1 MSLEIDTTLWLLT
14 ALAGFAAGL
23 IDSIVGGGGLVLTP
37 AMLNLHP
44 QLHILQAIGT
54 QRTSSI
60 FGTSVAAWNYLR
72 RIHVERR
79 ILVPACIAALSASA
93 VGVQLAKRIDGDVLK
108 WTVLAICVVLAIYTV
123 FRKDLGL
130 REDRRFHPKHE
141 TIAAVAIGGATGFY
155 NGLIGPGTGTIMVF
169 AFVSFLGLD
178 FLKSSAV
185 SKTTNVAAD
194 LSSWTVLALGG
205 FVLWTLA
212 IPLIIGNIIGSY
224 IGSHMAIKRG
234 QGFVRAVFLV
244 IVLSLI
250 ARQAWQL
257 ATQP

>member
-1 MSLEIDTTLWLLT
+1 MEIDATLWLLT

-44 QLHILQAIGT
+44 GLNILQAIGT

-60 FGTSVAAWNYLR
+60 MGTSVAAWNYLR
-72 RIHVERR
+72 KIHIERR
-79 ILVPACIAALSASA
+79 ILLPACVAAMAASA
-93 VGVQLAKRIDGDVLK
+93 IGVQFAKRLDPELLK
-108 WTVLAICVVLAIYTV
+108 WTVLAICVILAVYTV

-130 REDRRFHPKHE
+130 KEDRRFHPKHE
-141 TIAAVAIGGATGFY
+141 TLAALSIGTATGFY

-185 SKTTNVAAD
+185 SKAANVSAD
-194 LSSWTVLALGG
+194 ISSWTAL
-205 FVLWTLA
+205 L
-212 IPLIIGNIIGSY
+212 
-224 IGSHMAIKRG
+224 
-234 QGFVRAVFLV
+234 
-244 IVLSLI
+244 LS
-250 ARQAWQL
+250 
-257 ATQP
+257 

>member
-1 MSLEIDTTLWLLT
+1 LT

-44 QLHILQAIGT
+44 GLNILQAIGT

-60 FGTSVAAWNYLR
+60 MGTSVAAWNYLR
-72 RIHVERR
+72 KIHIERW
-79 ILVPACIAALSASA
+79 ILLPACAAAMAASA
-93 VGVQLAKRIDGDVLK
+93 IGVQFAKRLDPDLLK
-108 WTVLAICVVLAIYTV
+108 WTVLAICVILAMYTV

-130 REDRRFHPKHE
+130 KEDRRFHPKHE
-141 TIAAVAIGGATGFY
+141 SLAALSIGTATGFY

-185 SKTTNVAAD
+185 SKAANVSAD
-194 LSSWTVLALGG
+194 LSSWTVLMLSG
-205 FVLWTLA
+205 FVLWVLA
-212 IPLIIGNIIGSY
+212 VPLIIGNMLGSY
-224 IGSHMAIKRG
+224 IGSHMAICKG
-234 QGFVRAVFLV
+234 QTFVRAMFLV
-244 IVLSLI
+244 IVLALI

-257 ATQP
+257 LTA

>member
-1 MSLEIDTTLWLLT
+1 MTIDTTLWLLT

-60 FGTSVAAWNYLR
+60 LGTSVAAWNYLR
-72 RIHVERR
+72 RVRVERR
-79 ILVPACIAALSASA
+79 IILPACAAALTASA
-93 VGVQLAKRIDGDVLK
+93 IGVQFAKRIDADVLK
-108 WTVLAICVVLAIYTV
+108 WTVLAICLLLAVYTV
-123 FRKDLGL
+123 LRKDLGL

-141 TIAAVAIGGATGFY
+141 TIAAVAIGSATGFY
-155 NGLIGPGTGTIMVF
+155 NGLIGPGTGTLMVF
-169 AFVSFLGLD
+169 AFVSVLGLD

-185 SKTTNVAAD
+185 SKATNVAAD

-205 FVLWTLA
+205 FVLWALA
-212 IPLIIGNIIGSY
+212 IPLIIGNMLGSY
-224 IGSHMAIKRG
+224 IGSHLAIKRG

-244 IVLSLI
+244 IVAALI

-257 ATQP
+257 LQ

>member
-1 MSLEIDTTLWLLT
+1 MTLHLDPTLWALT

-60 FGTSVAAWNYLR
+60 MGTSVAAWNYLR
-72 RIHVERR
+72 RIRVEAR
-79 ILVPACIAALSASA
+79 ILVPACLAALCASA
-93 VGVQLAKRIDGDVLK
+93 IGVQLAKRIDGDILK
-108 WTVLAICVVLAIYTV
+108 WTVLAICVALALYTAL
-123 FRKDLGL
+123 RRDLGL
-130 REDRRFHPKHE
+130 REERRFHPKHE
-141 TIAAVAIGGATGFY
+141 TLAALAIGAATGFY

-194 LSSWTVLALGG
+194 LSSWTVLALSGY
-205 FVLWTLA
+205 VVWALA
-212 IPLIIGNIIGSY
+212 LPLIVGNMIGSY
-224 IGSHMAIKRG
+224 IGSHLAIRRG
-234 QGFVRAVFLV
+234 QDFVRAVFLV

-257 ATQP
+257 AFR

>member
-1 MSLEIDTTLWLLT
+1 MDLDLTLWSLT

-72 RIHVERR
+72 RIRVEGR
-79 ILVPACIAALSASA
+79 ILIPACTAALGASA
-93 VGVQLAKRIDGDVLK
+93 VGVQLAKRVDGEVLK
-108 WTVLAICVVLAIYTV
+108 WTVLAICVLLALYTV
-123 FRKDLGL
+123 LRKDLGL
-130 REDRRFHPKHE
+130 REERRFHPKHE
-141 TIAAVAIGGATGFY
+141 SLAAIAIGSATGFY

-194 LSSWTVLALGG
+194 ISSWTVLALGG
-205 FVLWTLA
+205 YVIWALA
-212 IPLIIGNIIGSY
+212 IPLIVGNMIGSW
-224 IGSHMAIKRG
+224 IGSHLAIRRG
-234 QGFVRAVFLV
+234 QGFVRAVFLI
-244 IVLSLI
+244 IVLLLI

-257 ATQP
+257 ASA

>member
-1 MSLEIDTTLWLLT
+1 MTIDTTLWLLT

-44 QLHILQAIGT
+44 QLHILQAIAT

-60 FGTSVAAWNYLR
+60 LGTSVAAWNYLR
-72 RIHVERR
+72 RVRVERR
-79 ILVPACIAALSASA
+79 IILPACAAALTASA
-93 VGVQLAKRIDGDVLK
+93 IGVQFAKRIDGDVLK
-108 WTVLAICVVLAIYTV
+108 WTVLVICLLLAVYTV
-123 FRKDLGL
+123 LRKDLGL

-141 TIAAVAIGGATGFY
+141 TIAAIGIGGATGFY
-155 NGLIGPGTGTIMVF
+155 NGLIGPGTGTLMVF
-169 AFVSFLGLD
+169 AFVSVLGLD

-185 SKTTNVAAD
+185 SKAANVAAD

-205 FVLWTLA
+205 YVLWVLA
-212 IPLIIGNIIGSY
+212 IPLIVGNMLGSY
-224 IGSHMAIKRG
+224 IGSHLAIKRG

-244 IVLSLI
+244 IVSALI

-257 ATQP
+257 MQ

>member
-1 MSLEIDTTLWLLT
+1 MEIDATLWMLT

-44 QLHILQAIGT
+44 GLNILQAIGT

-60 FGTSVAAWNYLR
+60 MGTSVAAWNYLR
-72 RIHVERR
+72 KIRIERR
-79 ILVPACIAALSASA
+79 ILLPACAAAMAASA
-93 VGVQLAKRIDGDVLK
+93 IGVQFAKRLDPELLK
-108 WTVLAICVVLAIYTV
+108 WTVLGICVILAVYTA

-130 REDRRFHPKHE
+130 KEERRFHPKHE
-141 TIAAVAIGGATGFY
+141 SLAALSIGTATGFY

-185 SKTTNVAAD
+185 SKAANVSAD
-194 LSSWTVLALGG
+194 ISSWTVLLLSG
-205 FVLWTLA
+205 FVLWALA
-212 IPLIIGNIIGSY
+212 LPLVIGNMLGSY
-224 IGSHMAIKRG
+224 IGSHMAIRKG
-234 QGFVRAVFLV
+234 QAFVRAVFLV
-244 IVLSLI
+244 IVLALI

-257 ATQP
+257 AMA

>member
-1 MSLEIDTTLWLLT
+1 MEIDATLWLLT

-44 QLHILQAIGT
+44 GLNILQAIGT

-60 FGTSVAAWNYLR
+60 MGTSVAAWNYLR
-72 RIHVERR
+72 KIHIERR
-79 ILVPACIAALSASA
+79 ILLPACAAAMAASA
-93 VGVQLAKRIDGDVLK
+93 IGAQFAKRLDPELLK
-108 WTVLAICVVLAIYTV
+108 WTVLAICVILAVYTV

-130 REDRRFHPKHE
+130 KEERRFHPKHE
-141 TIAAVAIGGATGFY
+141 SLAALSIGTATGFY

-185 SKTTNVAAD
+185 SKAANVSAD
-194 LSSWTVLALGG
+194 ISSWTVLMLSG
-205 FVLWTLA
+205 FVLWVLA
-212 IPLIIGNIIGSY
+212 VPLIIGNMLGSY
-224 IGSHMAIKRG
+224 IGSHMAIRKG
-234 QGFVRAVFLV
+234 QTFVRAVFLV
-244 IVLSLI
+244 IVLALI

-257 ATQP
+257 LTA

>member
-1 MSLEIDTTLWLLT
+1 MEIDVTLWLLT
-14 ALAGFAAGL
+14 VLAGFAAGL

-44 QLHILQAIGT
+44 GLNILQAIGT

-60 FGTSVAAWNYLR
+60 MGTSVAAWNYLR
-72 RIHVERR
+72 KIHIERR
-79 ILVPACIAALSASA
+79 ILLPACVAAMAASA
-93 VGVQLAKRIDGDVLK
+93 IGVQFAKRLDPELLK
-108 WTVLAICVVLAIYTV
+108 WTVLAICVILAVYTV

-130 REDRRFHPKHE
+130 KEDRRFHPKHE
-141 TIAAVAIGGATGFY
+141 SLAALSIGTATGFY

-185 SKTTNVAAD
+185 SKAANVSAD
-194 LSSWTVLALGG
+194 ISSWTVLMLSG
-205 FVLWTLA
+205 FVLWVLA
-212 IPLIIGNIIGSY
+212 VPLIIGNMLGSY
-224 IGSHMAIKRG
+224 IGSHMAIRRG
-234 QGFVRAVFLV
+234 QTFVRAVFLV
-244 IVLSLI
+244 IVLVLI

-257 ATQP
+257 LTA

>member
-1 MSLEIDTTLWLLT
+1 MEIDATLWLLT

-44 QLHILQAIGT
+44 GLNILQAIGT

-60 FGTSVAAWNYLR
+60 MGTSVAAWNYLR
-72 RIHVERR
+72 KIHIERR
-79 ILVPACIAALSASA
+79 ILLPACAAAMAASA
-93 VGVQLAKRIDGDVLK
+93 IGVQFAKRLDPELLK
-108 WTVLAICVVLAIYTV
+108 WTVLAICVILAVYTV

-130 REDRRFHPKHE
+130 KEDRRFHPKHE
-141 TIAAVAIGGATGFY
+141 SLAALSIGTATGFY

-185 SKTTNVAAD
+185 SKAANVSAD
-194 LSSWTVLALGG
+194 ISSWTVLLLSG
-205 FVLWTLA
+205 FVLWVLA
-212 IPLIIGNIIGSY
+212 VPLIIGNMLGSY
-224 IGSHMAIKRG
+224 IGSHMAIRKG
-234 QGFVRAVFLV
+234 QTFVRAVFLV
-244 IVLSLI
+244 IVLALI

-257 ATQP
+257 LTA

>member
-1 MSLEIDTTLWLLT
+1 MEIDTTLWLLT

-44 QLHILQAIGT
+44 GLSILQAIGT

-60 FGTSVAAWNYLR
+60 MGTSVAAWNYLR
-72 RIHVERR
+72 KIHVERR
-79 ILVPACIAALSASA
+79 IILPACAAAMTASA
-93 VGVQLAKRIDGDVLK
+93 IGVQFAKRIDPEVLK
-108 WTVLAICVVLAIYTV
+108 WTVLVICVVLAVYTAL
-123 FRKDLGL
+123 RKDLGMK
-130 REDRRFHPKHE
+130 EERRFHPRHE
-141 TIAAVAIGGATGFY
+141 TLAALSIGAATGFY

-185 SKTTNVAAD
+185 SKAANVSAD
-194 LSSWTVLALGG
+194 ISSWTVLLLSG
-205 FVLWTLA
+205 FVLWVLA
-212 IPLIIGNIIGSY
+212 LPLVIGNMLGSY
-224 IGSHMAIKRG
+224 IGSHLAIRKG
-234 QGFVRAVFLV
+234 QAFVRAVFLI
-244 IVLSLI
+244 IVLALI

-257 ATQP
+257 ALA